1 MRVIMSAGGTG
12 GHVYPALALARYLK
26 EHEQAE
32 IIFIGT
38 NAKMEAAEVPKAGFA
53 FHGLDARGFQGSIA
67 NRIACLVQVQKNIAA
82 VRTII
87 KETKPD
93 IVIGFGGYVTVP
105 VMLAAKQCK
114 IPTMIHEQ
122 NSVAGLA
129 NKTIAKFMDQ
139 IVISFLRSFR
149 DFPASKTKLLG
160 SPRASEAVQCKKDP
174 TVYTQLGLK
183 NGKPLLYIV
192 MGSLGSESVNEK
204 MIAVLNELNQHSDIQ
219 VVYVT
224 GKEHYDVMRAS
235 LRNLK
240 DHIKVVP
247 YADQMQLLP
256 YVDVICCRAGAT
268 TLAEI
273 TALGIPA
280 LVIPSPY
287 VAHNHQVLNAE
298 ELGEHGAATI
308 IQEKELTCQGIVDKL
323 LTLCRNTAIREQMHH
338 NSKAL
343 GYPEASQ
350 NIVALMKEL
359 INK

>member
-53 FHGLDARGFQGSIA
+53 FHGLEARGFQGSIS
-67 NRIACLVQVQKNIAA
+67 NRVACLVQVQKNMTA
-82 VRTII
+82 VRRLI
-87 KETKPD
+87 KEVKPD

-105 VMLAAKQCK
+105 VMLAAKLAK

-129 NKTIAKFMDQ
+129 NKTIGKLMDQ
-139 IVISFLRSFR
+139 IVISFSRSFR
-149 DFPASKTKLLG
+149 DFPAAKTKLLG
-160 SPRASEAVQCKKDP
+160 SPRASEAVLCKKNP
-174 TVYTQLGLK
+174 AVFRKLGLQSS
-183 NGKPLLYIV
+183 KPLIYIV
-192 MGSLGSESVNEK
+192 MGSLGSESVNAK
-204 MIAVLNELNQHSDIQ
+204 MIAVLEELNRQTDIQ

-224 GKEHYDVMRAS
+224 GKEHYEAMHRR
-235 LRNLK
+235 LQNLQ

-247 YADQMQLLP
+247 YVDQMQLLP
-256 YVDVICCRAGAT
+256 YIDVICCRAGAT

-280 LVIPSPY
+280 VVIPSPY

-298 ELGEHGAATI
+298 ELGEREAAMI
-308 IQEKELTCQGIVDKL
+308 IQEKDLTCEGIVDKL
-323 LTLCRNTAIREQMHH
+323 LTLCRNTAKREQMQR

-350 NIVALMKEL
+350 NITALMKEL